1 MTKPNLVIS
10 CPASSRSGYGN
21 HSRDLIRSL
30 VKMEKYNISIIDQR
44 WGNCPRTELLRD
56 EYQDIASLVAQ
67 QPPLQSDI
75 DIWIQVTVPNE
86 FQRVGKYNIGITAG
100 IETDRVAPLWLEG
113 MNRMDLT
120 LVPSMHSVT
129 GFGIKY
135 DKMNSQTN
143 QKEGELELNVPVHI
157 LMEGIDLDVY
167 NKTDKIEPSISNY
180 FKDIKE
186 DFCFLVCGHWM
197 QGEFGQDRKDI
208 GGTIQTFLATFKNLS
223 QRNMPALILKTGVNF
238 SVIEQFEIEN
248 KIRKI
253 MDSVGDAKLPNV
265 YLLSGDLTDSE
276 MNSLYNHPK
285 VKAMVS
291 FTHGEGYGRPLAEF
305 SVTGKPVIASDWSGH
320 KDFLSAHGFLIPG
333 EVKPVH
339 PSSVWKDV
347 INSDSQW
354 FFANYGYASGIM
366 KDCHKNYKKYLE
378 KSRKQTKY
386 MKDKFSLGVMD
397 ERFKNLLDKNLP
409 KFDIELPEL
418 EELQTYE

>member
-1 MTKPNLVIS
+1 
-10 CPASSRSGYGN
+10 
-21 HSRDLIRSL
+21 
-30 VKMEKYNISIIDQR
+30 
-44 WGNCPRTELLRD
+44 
-56 EYQDIASLVAQ
+56 
-67 QPPLQSDI
+67 
-75 DIWIQVTVPNE
+75 
-86 FQRVGKYNIGITAG
+86 
-100 IETDRVAPLWLEG
+100 
-113 MNRMDLT
+113 
-120 LVPSMHSVT
+120 
-129 GFGIKY
+129 
-135 DKMNSQTN
+135 
-143 QKEGELELNVPVHI
+143 
-157 LMEGIDLDVY
+157 
-167 NKTDKIEPSISNY
+167 
-180 FKDIKE
+180 
-186 DFCFLVCGHWM
+186 
-197 QGEFGQDRKDI
+197 
-208 GGTIQTFLATFKNLS
+208 
-223 QRNMPALILKTGVNF
+223 
-238 SVIEQFEIEN
+238 
-248 KIRKI
+248 
-253 MDSVGDAKLPNV
+253 MDSVSSSNLPNV

-386 MKDKFSLGVMD
+386 MKDKFSLSIMD